1 LGFTR
6 AQNVTRLSWFLNR
19 TLLNKQLFGGTI
31 TSIIFNSTVSNPINI
46 TNSTDYSSSE
56 YDDSNYDDNNYDDTD
71 AANSK
76 EAGNLTMTDQN
87 LTNVQPEPARTTYTN
102 ITVTNLETGL
112 SITISETITITNST
126 NSLDKSPINNK
137 NYELIL
143 VPTIDNTK
151 TIVVPTVDANQKSLL
166 SPLLPIPTTAAAG
179 TTNVVTKSPSHHN
192 FLRPIKPANDP
203 NFAYIDESSDDR
215 TFSSGDGII

>member
-1 LGFTR
+1 MTE
-6 AQNVTRLSWFLNR
+6 QNV
-19 TLLNKQLFGGTI
+19 
-31 TSIIFNSTVSNPINI
+31 
-46 TNSTDYSSSE
+46 
-56 YDDSNYDDNNYDDTD
+56 
-71 AANSK
+71 
-76 EAGNLTMTDQN
+76 
-87 LTNVQPEPARTTYTN
+87 TNVQPEPATTATARTTSTIFTYT
-102 ITVTNLETGL
+102 TLDQGL
-112 SITISETITITNST
+112 SITISETITITN
-126 NSLDKSPINNK
+126 NNLDKSPINNK

-166 SPLLPIPTTAAAG
+166 SPLLPISTTEAAAAG